1 MRLKTNNLKFI
12 IKGIAIGTL
21 LIGFNS
27 NVKAQEVI
35 VTDSTAIQ
43 PATEVVEVEEVSAEF
58 QRYKVDGI
66 AAVVGAYVVLE
77 SDVDLMYKDLKSQ
90 GVSTEDITDC
100 QLAGSLLENKL
111 YAHHAIQDSI
121 LVSDAEVRNYVDQ
134 QITQMV
140 GQVGS
145 MQKVLNFYKRDSEDD
160 FRNELFELNKQQELS
175 KRMQQSIIEKVE
187 ITPEEIR
194 SFFDNMAAEERPY
207 FGDEVEIAQIIIKP
221 EVPETEKQKVID
233 RLKQFREDIVDNGAS
248 FGTKAVLYSQDP
260 GSSSD
265 GGRMVITRKDGLDK
279 DFKDTAFSLQEGEVS
294 EPFASQ
300 FGYHIIKVEKVI
312 GQNLEIRHILLIPDV
327 TNATVES
334 AKAEVDSLRAKILNK
349 EITFG
354 AAAKQFSD
362 EEQTA
367 ANNGK
372 LINPTNGD
380 TRFELTKIDPEL
392 YEQVVNLN
400 EGDVSL
406 VLRDQERTGKIFYK
420 IITVNKRYKA
430 HDADFVQDYM
440 KIKGL
445 ALQDK
450 QLDAIGEWQ
459 NEKIANTYIKING
472 EFRNCTF
479 DRDWL
484 KK

>member
-1 MRLKTNNLKFI
+1 MQLKTKNLKFI
-12 IKGIAIGTL
+12 IKGLAIGAL
-21 LIGFNS
+21 LVGLNS
-27 NVKAQEVI
+27 SVKAQEVI

-43 PATEVVEVEEVSAEF
+43 PKKEMEEVKAESTEF
-58 QRYKVDGI
+58 KRYKVDGI
-66 AAVVGAYVVLE
+66 AAVVGGYVILD

-90 GVSTEDITDC
+90 GVSTDDITDC

-121 LVSDAEVRNYVDQ
+121 VVSDAEVRNYVDQ

-145 MQKVLNFYKRDSEDD
+145 MQKVLKFYKRDSEDE
-160 FRNELFELNKQQELS
+160 FRTELFELNKQQELS
-175 KRMQQSIIEKVE
+175 KRMQQSIIEKVV
-187 ITPEEIR
+187 ITPDEIR
-194 SFFDNMAAEERPY
+194 AYFEGIAEEERPF

-221 EVPETEKQKVID
+221 EVPQSEKQKVID
-233 RLKQFREDIVDNGAS
+233 RLNQFREDIIDNDAS
-248 FGTKAVLYSQDP
+248 FGTKAILYSQDP
-260 GSSSD
+260 GSSGD
-265 GGRMVITRKDGLDK
+265 GGRMVINRQDGLDK

-334 AKAEVDSLRAKILNK
+334 AKKEIDSLRSKILSK

-354 AAAKQFSD
+354 EAAKRFSD

-392 YEQVVNLN
+392 YEQVVNLK
-400 EGDVSL
+400 EGELSL
-406 VLRDQERTGKIFYK
+406 VLKDQERTGKLFFK
-420 IITVNKRYKA
+420 IIALNKRYEEHK
-430 HDADFVQDYM
+430 ADFSQDYM
-440 KIKGL
+440 KIKEL
-445 ALQDK
+445 ALRDK
-450 QLDAIGEWQ
+450 QLTAIAKWQ
-459 NEKIANTYIKING
+459 KEKIADTYIKING
-472 EFRNCTF
+472 KFRDCSYES
-479 DRDWL
+479 DWL

>member
-1 MRLKTNNLKFI
+1 MRLKTDNLKFI
-12 IKGIAIGTL
+12 IKGIAVGTL
-21 LIGFNS
+21 LLGFNS

-43 PATEVVEVEEVSAEF
+43 PTVEIVAFKEEPAEF

-66 AAVVGAYVVLE
+66 AAVVGAYVVLD
-77 SDVDLMYKDLKSQ
+77 SDIDLMYKDLKSQ
-90 GVSTEDITDC
+90 GVDTDEITDC

-121 LVSDAEVRNYVDQ
+121 LVSDEEVRNYVDQ
-134 QITQMV
+134 QITQMI

-175 KRMQQSIIEKVE
+175 KRMQQNIIEKVE

-194 SFFDNMAAEERPY
+194 SFFDNMSEEERPR

-221 EVPETEKQKVID
+221 KVPETEKQKVID
-233 RLKQFREDIVDNGAS
+233 RLNQFREDIIDNGAS

-265 GGRMVITRKDGLDK
+265 GGRMIINRKDGLDK
-279 DFKDTAFSLQEGEVS
+279 NFKDTAFSLQEGEVS

-300 FGYHIIKVEKVI
+300 FGYHIIKAEKVI
-312 GQNLEIRHILLIPDV
+312 GQNLEIRHILLIPEV
-327 TNATVES
+327 TNATTES
-334 AKAEVDSLRAKILNK
+334 AKAEIDSLRSKILSK
-349 EITFG
+349 EIAFG

-372 LINPTNGD
+372 LINPTTGD
-380 TRFELTKIDPEL
+380 TRFELRKIDPEL

-406 VLRDQERTGKIFYK
+406 VLRDQERSGKVFYK
-420 IITVNKRYKA
+420 IITVNKKYKE

-450 QLDAIGEWQ
+450 QLQAIGEWQ
-459 NEKIANTYIKING
+459 NEKISNTYVKVNG
-472 EFRNCTF
+472 KFRNCTF
-479 DRDWL
+479 DRNWL

>member
-12 IKGIAIGTL
+12 IKNIAIGTL
-21 LIGFNS
+21 LVGLNGTIN
-27 NVKAQEVI
+27 AQEVI

-43 PATEVVEVEEVSAEF
+43 PKTEVAVVEEPAEF

-66 AAVVGAYVVLE
+66 AAVVGGFVILD

-134 QITQMV
+134 QISQMV

-145 MQKVLNFYKRDSEDD
+145 MEKVLKFYKRDSEDE

-194 SFFDNMAAEERPY
+194 SFFEGMEEEERPY

-221 EVPETEKQKVID
+221 EVPETEKQKIID
-233 RLKQFREDIVDNGAS
+233 RLNQFREDIVDNGAS
-248 FGTKAVLYSQDP
+248 FGTKALLYSQDP

-265 GGRMVITRKDGLDK
+265 GGRMVINRKDGLDK

-294 EPFASQ
+294 EPFASS

-312 GQNLEIRHILLIPDV
+312 GQNLEIRHVLLIPDV

-334 AKAEVDSLRAKILNK
+334 AKAEIDSLRIKILNK

-354 AAAKQFSD
+354 EAAKRFSD

-367 ANNGK
+367 ANYGK

-392 YEQVVNLN
+392 YGQVSNLE

-406 VLRDQERTGKIFYK
+406 ILKDQERTGKLFFK
-420 IITVNKRYKA
+420 MITVNKRYKE
-430 HDADFVQDYM
+430 HKADFVQDYM
-440 KIKGL
+440 KIKEL
-445 ALQDK
+445 ALKDK
-450 QLDAIGEWQ
+450 QLNAIAEWQ
-459 NEKIANTYIKING
+459 KEKIADTYIKING
-472 EFRNCTF
+472 KFRNCSF
-479 DRDWL
+479 ESDWL

>member
-43 PATEVVEVEEVSAEF
+43 PKVEEVEVKEEPAEF

-194 SFFDNMAAEERPY
+194 SFFDNMAAEERPR
-207 FGDEVEIAQIIIKP
+207 FGDEVEISQIIIKP

-300 FGYHIIKVEKVI
+300 FGYHIIQVEKVI

-406 VLRDQERTGKIFYK
+406 VLRDQERTGKTFYK

-430 HDADFVQDYM
+430 HDAEFVQDYM
-440 KIKGL
+440 KIKEL
-445 ALQDK
+445 ALKDK
-450 QLDAIGEWQ
+450 QLEAIGEWQ

-472 EFRNCTF
+472 KFRNCTF